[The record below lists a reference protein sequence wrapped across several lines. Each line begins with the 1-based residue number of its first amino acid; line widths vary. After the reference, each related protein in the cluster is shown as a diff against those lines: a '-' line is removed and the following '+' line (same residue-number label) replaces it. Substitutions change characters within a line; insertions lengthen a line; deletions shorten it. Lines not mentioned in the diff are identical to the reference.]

1 MIELTERAAKKAV
14 ELATK
19 EGKAPV
25 LRVGVRGGGCSGMSY
40 VLDFDESPRDGD
52 QKLEQGGLTVLVDPK
67 SLQFLAGTTIDYEQK
82 LMGGGF
88 RFKNPNEKKSCGCG
102 ESFGV

>member
-40 VLDFDESPRDGD
+40 VLDFDESSREGD
-52 QKLEQGGLTVLVDPK
+52 QRLEAHGLTVLVDPK
-67 SLQFLAGTTIDYEQK
+67 SLQFLDGTTIDYEQK

-88 RFKNPNEKKSCGCG
+88 RFKNPNEKKSCSCG